1 MRQFS
6 DKDAG
11 QPNRYKGFSNIEGE
25 ARRQIEAILDSCK
38 TSFTA
43 LAPDLQ
49 QAVVGQLRP
58 LAQKT
63 ILNAM
68 EGRVD
73 PEEKHF
79 GYEWGNALQGMST
92 SPIRTAAARYL
103 IGNMPEIEGALRD
116 TDVQQRTAL
125 EWLYDQTAG
134 RIRKFTPYLVK
145 EDQQLENW
153 REQCP
158 EAHRTAL
165 SLAERLS
172 KGLQERTR
180 PKAGGEP
187 SLSDVARKMA
197 TLSNMIAARKF
208 FLLATDVGEFFEER
222 TGSIAIKVPLELQGL
237 FAGKMFIRFGLNPR
251 PADYR
256 PATGEQMR
264 VYEALLLGM
273 NGNMLKNLQEGLC
286 PWTAEQALNQKISAS
301 LLAEVYFN
309 IVKPQDLSPAESQ
322 ADEGVLQK
330 LGGDI
335 RLYKMLGFL
344 ENISKEQR
352 AVLQRFIDENPDLRG
367 FLDKPSVQEALRAN
381 RVDRT
386 LVQTCLNAAVAHE
399 IVRSVKSWREQAV
412 SAQDS
417 RIVSQAKSALPR
429 ILQDLALYHNALMQS
444 DCIAVQQGGF
454 YKEHLQ
460 RLYLQEVSPKE
471 RSKIESYYK
480 AVAVVLAAG
489 DEGSTGEVPA
499 DWVTMASYTDS
510 GTGKPFTDYSVQLA
524 NGRIIVCLAK
534 GASPSTAA
542 DAANSLLDLGKRP
555 CIDEE
560 QVQGVRISEL
570 SYNELRGSCL
580 HPRSIARMQFYT
592 SFSPA
597 ETLNILRGSTQ
608 EPTDE
613 NITEA
618 LRPCFILKYK
628 DHGQSNSAAEN
639 FYCRVKPAEMVRV
652 KYRTPTGEIQ
662 NPCWDASQIIGGLG
676 PAEMERRF
684 QDVSH
689 RLIIIEGEKKA
700 AMLAQV
706 MQDLNLQYHVI
717 SIPGVWMGVVGPRKS
732 RRLAAEIAHFDMRDA
747 EGKPR
752 SCLIFFDND
761 KAFNPA
767 VMDALLQTAAVMQ
780 KEGADVFVPNLPFG
794 KKIKGADDFALAHC
808 RSGDGFNFQPLIDI
822 IEGAIYIPTNPPAV
836 KYPGEEQ
843 KRRIAKCLEEAE
855 RVQELQEALR
865 TSPDPL
871 REPELRKL
879 FLIQAP
885 HIMQIP
891 NERAAGDLFDSQ
903 SEKGKALLMGLA
915 TKDNPALKN
924 LHEACAG
931 IPAFDRG
938 ITLREKQSTAERP
951 FLQGAALESFHAP

>member
-11 QPNRYKGFSNIEGE
+11 QLNRYKGFSNIEGE

-49 QAVVGQLRP
+49 QAVVRQLRP

-73 PEEKHF
+73 PAEKHF

-103 IGNMPEIEGALRD
+103 IGNMPEIAGALKD
-116 TDVQQRTAL
+116 TDVRQRTAL
-125 EWLYDQTAG
+125 EWLYDQTAS

-145 EDQQLENW
+145 EEQQLENW
-153 REQCP
+153 RAQCP
-158 EAHRTAL
+158 EAHRIAL
-165 SLAERLS
+165 SLAERLA

-187 SLSDVARKMA
+187 SLSDVGRNMA
-197 TLSNMIAARKF
+197 ILSNMIAARKF
-208 FLLATDVGEFFEER
+208 FLQATDVGEFFEER
-222 TGSIAIKVPLELQGL
+222 TGLIAIKVPLELQGL

-256 PATGEQMR
+256 PATEEQMR
-264 VYEALLLGM
+264 LYEALLLGM

-286 PWTAEQALNQKISAS
+286 PWTAEQALNQKISAN

-309 IVKPQDLSPAESQ
+309 IVKPQDLSPPESQ
-322 ADEGVLQK
+322 VDQGVLQK
-330 LGGDI
+330 LGGDVC
-335 RLYKMLGFL
+335 RYKMLGFL
-344 ENISKEQR
+344 ERISKEQC
-352 AVLQRFIDENPDLRG
+352 AVLQRFIDGNTDLRE
-367 FLDKPSVQEALRAN
+367 FLDKPSVQEALRAY

-399 IVRSVKSWREQAV
+399 LVRSAKSWRARAV

-417 RIVSQAKSALPR
+417 RIVSQAKSWLPH

-444 DCIAVQQGGF
+444 DYIAVQQADF

-460 RLYLQEVSPKE
+460 RLYLREISPKE

-480 AVAVVLAAG
+480 AVAVVLVAR
-489 DEGSTGEVPA
+489 DEGNTGEVPA
-499 DWVTMASYTDS
+499 DWVTMASYTDM
-510 GTGKPFTDYSVQLA
+510 GTGKPFTDYSVQMA

-534 GASPSTAA
+534 GASPSTATE
-542 DAANSLLDLGKRP
+542 AANSLLDLGKRP

-580 HPRSIARMQFYT
+580 RPRSIARMQFYT

-597 ETLNILRGSTQ
+597 ETLNILRGSSQ

-628 DHGQSNSAAEN
+628 DHGQRDNAAEN

-652 KYRTPTGEIQ
+652 KYRTPTGEVQ
-662 NPCWDASQIIGGLG
+662 NPCWDASQVIGGLS
-676 PAEMERRF
+676 PAEMAKRF
-684 QDVSH
+684 QDVSY
-689 RLIIIEGEKKA
+689 RLLIIEGEKKA

-706 MQDLNLQYHVI
+706 MQDMNLPYHVI
-717 SIPGVWMGVVGPRKS
+717 SIPGVWMGVVGPRKN
-732 RRLAAEIAHFDMRDA
+732 RRLVDEIARFDMRDTA
-747 EGKPR
+747 GRPR
-752 SCLIFFDND
+752 NCLIFFDND

-767 VMDALLQTAAVMQ
+767 VMDALLQTAIVMQ

-794 KKIKGADDFALAHC
+794 KKIKGADDFALMHC
-808 RSGDGFNFQPLIDI
+808 RAADGFNFQPLVDI
-822 IEGAIYIPTNPPAV
+822 IEGAIYIPQKPPSV
-836 KYPGEEQ
+836 KYPGEEK
-843 KRRIAKCLEEAE
+843 KRTIAKFLEEAE
-855 RVQELQEALR
+855 HVQELQETLR
-865 TSPDPL
+865 KSQDPVNEPD
-871 REPELRKL
+871 LRKL

-885 HIMQIP
+885 RIMQIP

-903 SEKGKALLMGLA
+903 SEKGRALLMGLA
-915 TKDNPALKN
+915 MKDNPALTE
-924 LHEACAG
+924 LREACTG
-931 IPAFDRG
+931 IPGFDRG
-938 ITLREKQSTAERP
+938 ITLKEKQAATATAS
-951 FLQGAALESFHAP
+951 LQRAPLELFHAT